1 MEKPGGCV
9 EEHASMHSLVFILSL
24 LRAVYAA
31 VVSSIASN
39 ALSPIV
45 TLDLATV
52 HGVSDGFTNA
62 FYGIPY
68 AQPPYVHHTS
78 LPP

>member
-9 EEHASMHSLVFILSL
+9 EEHASMHRLVFILSL

-31 VVSSIASN
+31 VVPPIASN

-45 TLDLATV
+45 TLDFATV
-52 HGVSDGFTNA
+52 HGVSDGSTNA

-68 AQPPYVHHTS
+68 AQPPYVRRTS
-78 LPP
+78 LPS